1 MHAEAAA
8 ASDTLPAGHF
18 VQVDDPSELLK
29 NPGRQSTHSDARP
42 PLDLPGGHSEHS
54 CDAARLNDPALHSL
68 HAEEPFTLANVP
80 ASHTGH
86 SDSRFAP
93 GEALPRLSLYPISQI
108 SIPLSLSSSRSTS
121 RRRFPK
127 RLREDFRLLLLAQ
140 RAVAPSLASLCC
152 ATCSSCASAAATKT
166 TWRLLSRPR
175 ACCRCA
181 APSPHPHPA
190 TSPSRSAASGCGCGC
205 GCGPG

>member
-1 MHAEAAA
+1 MHAVAPS

-68 HAEEPFTLANVP
+68 HAEEPVALVAVP

-86 SDSRFAP
+86 SESRFAP
-93 GEALPRLSLYPISQI
+93 GEALPGAQNAHAPALLKSLWLPASQN
-108 SIPLSLSSSRSTS
+108 
-121 RRRFPK
+121 
-127 RLREDFRLLLLAQ
+127 
-140 RAVAPSLASLCC
+140 C
-152 ATCSSCASAAATKT
+152 
-166 TWRLLSRPR
+166 
-175 ACCRCA
+175 
-181 APSPHPHPA
+181 
-190 TSPSRSAASGCGCGC
+190 CGCQSAKLQAVGKC
-205 GCGPG
+205 ELPCQK